1 MFIFRRI
8 WRALFSWN
16 TRFEIRQNRALPNLW
31 SRTFIL
37 YFTSVVRYLRHRK
50 KETKSFI
57 KTVFFF
63 LTKQILNVF
72 ITRCFKQSGLLE
84 KTLSFVKRQLEFSVR
99 KKSKTKFDQINTI
112 YQLKTIFEIDVPPSE
127 KFLGKF

>member
-16 TRFEIRQNRALPNLW
+16 TRFEIRQNQALPNLW

-37 YFTSVVRYLRHRK
+37 YFTSVVTYLRHRT

-63 LTKQILNVF
+63 LTKRNLNVF
-72 ITRCFKQSGLLE
+72 ISRCFKQNGVFE
-84 KTLSFVKRQLEFSVR
+84 KTLSFVNWQLKFSVR
-99 KKSKTKFDQINTI
+99 KKSTTKFDQINTI